1 MVMSKVVL
9 DDNMLRDLSP
19 RERFSQCETILK
31 NSEDESL
38 RWDAIWLVGELAEV
52 SKPNDPMFKKVADLM
67 VWVLHNDSN
76 GVVKHEACYQIAA
89 RNMRSKISDLTYAA
103 LHNNSILAKHE
114 SIEALGLMRAFEA
127 ESLIKKALDD
137 PNADVRETASFVLKR
152 FNRLRNK
159 GEYHPSEIL

>member
-1 MVMSKVVL
+1 MEMSEVVL
-9 DDNMLRDLSP
+9 DDNMLRELSP
-19 RERFSQCETILK
+19 KERFSQCKIILK

-38 RWDAIWLVGELAEV
+38 RWDAIWLVGELAEL

-67 VWVLHNDSN
+67 VWVLQNDSN
-76 GVVKHEACYQIAA
+76 GVVKHEVCYQIAA
-89 RNMRSKISDLTYAA
+89 RNMRSKIPDLTYAA
-103 LHNNSILAKHE
+103 LHNSSILAKHE

-137 PNADVRETASFVLKR
+137 PNVDVRETASFVLKR

-159 GEYHPSEIL
+159 GEYRPSDIL

>member
-1 MVMSKVVL
+1 MEMSEVVL
-9 DDNMLRDLSP
+9 DDNMLRELP
-19 RERFSQCETILK
+19 PKKRFSQCEIILK

-38 RWDAIWLVGELAEV
+38 RWDAIWLVGELAEL

-67 VWVLHNDSN
+67 VWVLQNDSN
-76 GVVKHEACYQIAA
+76 GVVKHEVCYQIAA
-89 RNMRSKISDLTYAA
+89 RNMRNKIPDLTYAA

-137 PNADVRETASFVLKR
+137 PNVDVRETASFVLKR

-159 GEYHPSEIL
+159 GEYRPSDIL